1 MDVHKIDTSAMHAA
15 HASAAY
21 HLLQDIPRPIA
32 LNAVVPQLFACP
44 GYGFVNVLLEVASE
58 AAQSIE
64 ADAIPQVIMPPL
76 LVVLRLTPT
85 FKVCAIPA
93 RRPWFRH
100 RLHPCH
106 GAYLKAQTSCESE
119 SKQILAECAR
129 ASTRGAAPP
138 FRSASNAN
146 RILVCAM
153 QLGCGQYLMHALSPL
168 FASIIVGNGVGG
180 GDITSITTFSPPSA
194 SGRAG
199 GVDGAAVVAA
209 LDEVCSAGRCLCCGC
224 QCARPC
230 SRPIRC

>member
-1 MDVHKIDTSAMHAA
+1 MHTA

-64 ADAIPQVIMPPL
+64 ADAIPQVRVPPAFVCPASNSNIQSVL
-76 LVVLRLTPT
+76 CPCWTTLVSPPTSSASRCVL
-85 FKVCAIPA
+85 VSAGIS
-93 RRPWFRH
+93 
-100 RLHPCH
+100 
-106 GAYLKAQTSCESE
+106 YESE

-168 FASIIVGNGVGG
+168 FASVVVGNGVGG
-180 GDITSITTFSPPSA
+180 GDITSIATFTPQST
-194 SGRAG
+194 SGRTSG
-199 GVDGAAVVAA
+199 IDSTAVVAA
-209 LDEVCSAGRCLCCGC
+209 LDEVCSAGRYVCCGC
-224 QCARPC
+224 QCAWPC
-230 SRPIRC
+230 SRLIRC